1 MAPTLEATE
10 LIQATRPIWFSIG
23 LLVLVFIVLICVWAF
38 LSSIKGKWRVVLI
51 PIGLL
56 VGFAVCF
63 VLLSLLTYNP
73 NTVVFPKETPI
84 RISDKFHV
92 EPVHVEPVHVESY
105 EVIHEAFEPVR
116 AVFTYGQY
124 AILLMRVFI
133 GCLFL
138 WALFRCK
145 KKLSLPVLVPLG
157 LLILAFAINIEVQE
171 SGFVEFNEHHASYSF
186 STEEV
191 TTETPVYH
199 DTQTQGHF
207 RMGVSFIGLL
217 ILVIFFS
224 LLIWAVIQCLNR
236 KWVAAFAPIGAF
248 LLFLAVAGMFLA
260 VGVRSTNGIHE
271 PMPQLVNGN
280 PKVILSQ
287 RGSRPTQELS
297 TEALWDQLTRS
308 RIELNGEDEESS
320 PSAGNEEISAEDSA
334 TAESTADEPASEE
347 SAGST
352 APPSWVTT
360 PPKPI
365 GNVYRQVLT
374 SDFFVTK
381 TECQLQL
388 EQKLMQ
394 AVARRV
400 EQLVASEV
408 GYEVEV
414 KSPLALGIGLDTIFR
429 DICREEYT
437 GTVETSVGEMKQVH
451 LLLEFDPSM
460 DQNLRTAW
468 VESERNARIATVVK
482 TLLLTLTGLA
492 FIYGFLQVDTWS
504 RGYYSKQLLA
514 GLLAA
519 IILVVYLLV

>member
-1 MAPTLEATE
+1 MEPMPEAIE
-10 LIQATRPIWFSIG
+10 
-23 LLVLVFIVLICVWAF
+23 
-38 LSSIKGKWRVVLI
+38 
-51 PIGLL
+51 
-56 VGFAVCF
+56 
-63 VLLSLLTYNP
+63 
-73 NTVVFPKETPI
+73 TVRT
-84 RISDKFHV
+84 
-92 EPVHVEPVHVESY
+92 
-105 EVIHEAFEPVR
+105 
-116 AVFTYGQY
+116 VFTYGNL
-124 AILLMRVFI
+124 AILLMRVFF

-157 LLILAFAINIEVQE
+157 LLILAFAINIDVQE
-171 SGFVEFNEHHASYSF
+171 SGLVEYNEHHASYSF
-186 STEEV
+186 SIDEV

-199 DTQTQGHF
+199 DTQNQGHF
-207 RMGVSFIGLL
+207 NMAVSFIALL
-217 ILVIFFS
+217 ILVVFFS
-224 LLIWAVIQCLNR
+224 LLIWALIQCLNG

-248 LLFLAVAGMFLA
+248 LMFVAVAGMFLA
-260 VGVRSTNGIHE
+260 VVPSTYDGIHE
-271 PMPQLVNGN
+271 PVPQLVNGN

-287 RGSRPTQELS
+287 RGSTPTQELS

-308 RIELNGEDEESS
+308 RIELNGEEDEEAAQSTEAEESS
-320 PSAGNEEISAEDSA
+320 NGDPAAH
-334 TAESTADEPASEE
+334 ESTVDASAAEEPTTEE

-374 SDFFVTK
+374 SDPFVTK
-381 TECQLQL
+381 AECQRQL

-437 GTVETSVGEMKQVH
+437 GTVESSVGEMKQVH

-460 DQNLRTAW
+460 DKNLRTAW
-468 VESERNARIATVVK
+468 VQTERNARIATVMK

-492 FIYGFLQVDTWS
+492 FVYGFLQIDTWS

-519 IILVVYLLV
+519 IILVVYLLVGTF